1 MVGRLLESNKRG
13 QIKNNWGQSGF
24 WVLVGGKSTL
34 APSHSA
40 RAQGNA
46 IDSSMSIGGVYARS
60 YPQLI
65 HRSDPEL
72 STIAL
77 WTARFVVL
85 FRPETVIL
93 FDIMIV
99 VLLAVCQRSVSVQ

>member
-13 QIKNNWGQSGF
+13 QIKKNWGQSGF

-46 IDSSMSIGGVYARS
+46 INIDKSIGNVYARS
-60 YPQLI
+60 YPQLV
-65 HRSDPEL
+65 HRSNPEL

-85 FRPETVIL
+85 FRPETVIS
-93 FDIMIV
+93 FDIMAV
-99 VLLAVCQRSVSVQ
+99 VFLSFCQLRVRV

>member
-1 MVGRLLESNKRG
+1 MDMAQV
-13 QIKNNWGQSGF
+13 I
-24 WVLVGGKSTL
+24 GKSTL

-46 IDSSMSIGGVYARS
+46 IDIDESIGSVYARS
-60 YPQLI
+60 YPQLV

-85 FRPETVIL
+85 FRPETVIS
-93 FDIMIV
+93 FDIMIL
-99 VLLAVCQRSVSVQ
+99 VLLAVCQHRVSVQ